1 MGRRTVRLTLDTLPD
16 IPSSC
21 ATCLFW
27 ELDPVRRNAACGH
40 ERDEKA
46 AWLSHALRE
55 WGSVGRV
62 LYVDDAYAGHAIWAP
77 EIYVPGTAG
86 FATAPVS
93 PDAVVLVTANVAA
106 RYRGG
111 GLGRVLIQ
119 SMAKDLIKRGGIRA
133 VEAFG
138 DTRGRSGH
146 CVLPADFLLAVGFAT
161 HRAHATYPRMRME
174 LRSAVT
180 WRAEIEQALS
190 KLLPHPRRVPGVVA
204 PGHSR
209 GPGVVP
215 PVTPRV
221 TPRDAGPAGP
231 ARRVPPAPRGAR

>member
-1 MGRRTVRLTLDTLPD
+1 MGRKVVRLTLDTLPEL
-16 IPSSC
+16 PSSC
-21 ATCLFW
+21 ASCVFW
-27 ELDPVRRNAACGH
+27 ELDPVRRAAACGH

-55 WGSVGRV
+55 WGSVGKV
-62 LYVDDAYAGHAIWAP
+62 LRVDDDYAGHIIYAP
-77 EIYVPGTAG
+77 AVYVPGSEG

-93 PDAVVLVTANVAA
+93 SDAVVLTTAHVAA

-111 GLGRVLIQ
+111 GLGRVLVQ
-119 SMAKDLIKRGGIRA
+119 SMAKDLVQRGGIRA

-174 LRSAVT
+174 LRSAIS
-180 WRAEIEQALS
+180 WRSEIEAALS
-190 KLLPHPRRVPGVVA
+190 RLLPHPRRVPGVAA
-204 PGHSR
+204 PAHPR
-209 GPGVVP
+209 GDGL
-215 PVTPRV
+215 
-221 TPRDAGPAGP
+221 TPRDDPPPG
-231 ARRVPPAPRGAR
+231 RVRPDPRATH